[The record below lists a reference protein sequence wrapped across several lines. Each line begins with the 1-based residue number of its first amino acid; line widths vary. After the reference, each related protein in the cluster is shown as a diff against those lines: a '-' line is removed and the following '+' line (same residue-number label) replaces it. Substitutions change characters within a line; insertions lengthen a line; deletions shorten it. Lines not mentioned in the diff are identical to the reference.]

1 MAVDTNK
8 LAALVEE
15 QSQNPLASMPE
26 IGGEEED
33 MPEEEGME
41 EGEAPDGEALLEEL
55 GEFGAML
62 RENADVIVPIAE
74 EIGEDL
80 GGDSEY
86 MPETEDAVADAVERM
101 PDELSAG
108 LAENL
113 SGRPLEELNAIGEVL
128 VREVDSSATPAGESS
143 PEEAELV
150 GGLLEVG
157 AKLAESPEE
166 DEEEGEE
173 EFEEEEGEEEFEEE
187 PSPEEEMM

>member
-26 IGGEEED
+26 VGGEED

-41 EGEAPDGEALLEEL
+41 EEGSPDGEALLEEM

-62 RENADVIVPIAE
+62 KENADIIVSIAE

-80 GGDSEY
+80 AGDSEY

-101 PDELSAG
+101 PDEIAEG
-108 LAENL
+108 MAKNLAER
-113 SGRPLEELNAIGEVL
+113 SLEELNAVGEVL
-128 VREVDSSATPAGESS
+128 VKEVDSEATPAGEAD
-143 PEEAELV
+143 PLEAEQV

-157 AKLAESPEE
+157 AQVAEAPME
-166 DEEEGEE
+166 DEDAEEA
-173 EFEEEEGEEEFEEE
+173 
-187 PSPEEEMM
+187 PEEETLEEDLEASEEEVLG